1 LTPAQLFLIL
11 SLLIGISSG
20 LAVVCFRISIESVRW
35 TIFGS
40 SLAPSFPIVVLAPA
54 LTGLAVGVIATALVP
69 SVRGS
74 GVNHTKAAVYV
85 YDGVIPFKTVVAKFA
100 SCALSLGGGHSLGP
114 EDPSLQIGAGL
125 ASTVG
130 RRLELSR
137 QHLRLIAPVG
147 AAAGLA
153 AAFNSP
159 ITAVLFVIEE
169 VIGTWSAVALGAV
182 VLAAVSSV
190 VVQQLFLGDRPLF
203 HIPEY
208 HLTHS
213 SELLSYAVLGIVGG
227 LAAVA
232 FVKLVLPLRGR
243 LRKLPRWTW
252 YFQPAVAGAAIGV
265 IGIWFPQVL
274 GVGYEFIDQ
283 AIHDEFLWPILL
295 ALAGLKI
302 LTTAAS
308 FASGAPG
315 GLFAPTLFI
324 GAMLGAGL
332 AALERTFLP
341 ASVGPTGA
349 YALVGMATLLAG
361 ILRAPITSVFMIVE
375 VSGNYS
381 IVLPVMIASTLSYLI
396 SRQLQPAA
404 IFDVLG
410 HQDGI
415 VLPSMEEQRETRR
428 FRVEDAMRPRPHV
441 LFRSQMRIVDA
452 RDQAR
457 GADDG
462 AFLVH
467 READGWGLLTRQD
480 LERAAGAEETV
491 ATLVPA
497 AVPYVY
503 PDQPLETA
511 LRLIQGRPVLPVVH
525 RADPRQ
531 LVGVISL
538 NDIVTTTQGTT
549 T

>member
-1 LTPAQLFLIL
+1 MAGPADPEGGYTPAWLPAPRLTPAQLFLIL

-20 LAVVCFRISIESVRW
+20 LAVVCFRISIEAMRW
-35 TIFGS
+35 AIFGS
-40 SLAPSFPIVVLAPA
+40 ALAPAFPQVVVAPA
-54 LTGLAVGVIATALVP
+54 LTGLAVGLLATAVFP

-74 GVNHTKAAVYV
+74 GVNQTKAAVYV
-85 YDGVIPFKTVVAKFA
+85 YDGVIPIKTVVGKFVT
-100 SCALSLGGGHSLGP
+100 CVLSLGGGHSLGP

-125 ASTVG
+125 ASSVG

-169 VIGTWSAVALGAV
+169 VIGTWSAMALGAI

-208 HLTHS
+208 HLTQS
-213 SELLSYAVLGIVGG
+213 SELLSYALLGILGG

-232 FVKLVLPLRGR
+232 FIRMVLPLRAR
-243 LRKLPRWTW
+243 LRALPRWTW
-252 YFQPAVAGAAIGV
+252 YLQPMVGGAVIGV
-265 IGIWFPQVL
+265 IAIWYPQVL

-283 AIHDEFLWPILL
+283 AIHDEYVWTTLL
-295 ALAGLKI
+295 ALAALKI
-302 LTTAAS
+302 VATAVS
-308 FASGAPG
+308 FAAGAPG

-332 AALERTFLP
+332 AALERTLLP
-341 ASVGPTGA
+341 GSVGPTGA
-349 YALVGMATLLAG
+349 YALVGMATLFAG

-381 IVLPVMIASTLSYLI
+381 IVLPVMIASTLSYLV
-396 SRQLQPAA
+396 SRRLQPAA

-410 HQDGI
+410 QQDGI
-415 VLPSMEEQRETRR
+415 VLPSMEEQRETRTI
-428 FRVEDAMRPRPHV
+428 RVEDAMRPRPHV

-457 GADDG
+457 GVDEG

-467 READGWGLLTRQD
+467 RESDGWGLLTRQ
-480 LERAAGAEETV
+480 
-491 ATLVPA
+491 ATSRWRRSCRRRCR
-497 AVPYVY
+497 
-503 PDQPLETA
+503 TCI
-511 LRLIQGRPVLPVVH
+511 R
-525 RADPRQ
+525 
-531 LVGVISL
+531 ISRSRRRC
-538 NDIVTTTQGTT
+538 G
-549 T
+549 